1 MFQFDVALDAT
12 FGFAQNAR
20 LCVYVRESVSDCLT
34 ACVSA
39 CVLYVFCNPHKS
51 AGKFELNEF
60 KS

>member
-1 MFQFDVALDAT
+1 MFQFNVALDAT

-20 LCVYVRESVSDCLT
+20 LCVFVSPCVT
-34 ACVSA
+34 ACVSE
-39 CVLYVFCNPHKS
+39 CVLCVFCNPHKS